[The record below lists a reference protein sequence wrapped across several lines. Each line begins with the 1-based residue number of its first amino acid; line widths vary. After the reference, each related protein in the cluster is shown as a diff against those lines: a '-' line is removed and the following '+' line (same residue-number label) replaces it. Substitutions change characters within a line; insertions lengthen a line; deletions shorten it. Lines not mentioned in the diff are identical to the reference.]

1 MTPSEASLLDRID
14 EPLSAAQLAQ
24 AFAVFNRA
32 SEELSGA
39 YNALQAQVEQL
50 SERFKVLMGAL
61 PAAVVVLDRKSRIEQ
76 VNRAAEL
83 LLGEELAGRN
93 WKEVAAA
100 LQPSE
105 TPGEMSLP
113 HTSGQRRLAVSETA
127 LDSGEGR
134 ILLLNDVTETHRMRQ
149 AVERSERL
157 AAMGEMV
164 AGLAHQLRTPL
175 SAALLYTGNLR
186 QPDLGP
192 VERLKVAERA
202 IERLRHLERLIRDML
217 LFARGDSLGRQD
229 FDVGELLAELVHTL
243 EPLAKARQIHFR
255 SHCDCEGAT
264 VHGDRKALGGAI
276 ANLIENAIQATAEGG
291 TVSCDV
297 VRANSCQGGQPGEEL
312 RFIVRDSGIGITPE
326 LQARLFE
333 PFFTTRA
340 EGTGLGLAIARGV
353 ARGHGGDILLEST
366 PGKGSTFTLTLPLL
380 PPDWLYHDRRSG
392 DRDRRRSGRRASDTM
407 PNILTPLLTP
417 MPNWIGAGASMP

>member
-1 MTPSEASLLDRID
+1 MTPSEESSLEQTDTPI
-14 EPLSAAQLAQ
+14 EAAQLAQ

-61 PAAVVVLDRKSRIEQ
+61 PAAVVVLDRENRIEQ

-83 LLGEELAGRN
+83 LLGEELTGRD
-93 WKEVAAA
+93 WKEIATA
-100 LQPSE
+100 LQRSE

-113 HTSGQRRLAVSETA
+113 HTSGQRRLVVSETA
-127 LDSGEGR
+127 LDSGEGH

-149 AVERSERL
+149 MVERSERL

-175 SAALLYTGNLR
+175 SAALLYVGNLR

-192 VERLKVAERA
+192 AERVKMAERA

-229 FDVGELLAELVHTL
+229 FGVGELLAELIHTL
-243 EPLAKARQIHFR
+243 EPLAKARRIDFQ
-255 SHCDCEGAT
+255 SHCGCEGT
-264 VHGDRKALGGAI
+264 VMHGDRKALSGAL
-276 ANLIENAIQATAEGG
+276 ANLIDNAIQATAEGG
-291 TVSCDV
+291 LVSCSV
-297 VRANSCQGGQPGEEL
+297 VRAVSCQEEQPGEEL
-312 RFIVRDSGIGITPE
+312 RFTIRDTGVGIAPE

-353 ARGHGGDILLEST
+353 ARGHGGDILLESV
-366 PGKGSTFTLTLPLL
+366 PGAGSTFTLTLPLL
-380 PPDWLYHDRRSG
+380 PPDWLYQDRRSG
-392 DRDRRRSGRRASDTM
+392 EGDRRRTGRRSNDPISDTLASAFM
-407 PNILTPLLTP
+407 LSRVE
-417 MPNWIGAGASMP
+417 AGASMP

>member
-1 MTPSEASLLDRID
+1 MPSIELSSPDRID
-14 EPLSAAQLAQ
+14 APLSTVQLAQ

-61 PAAVVVLDRKSRIEQ
+61 PAAVVVLDRENRIEQ

-83 LLGEELAGRN
+83 LLGEELAGRD
-93 WKEVAAA
+93 WKEMASA
-100 LQPSE
+100 LEPSE
-105 TPGEMSLP
+105 TPGEMNLP
-113 HTSGQRRLAVSETA
+113 HASGPRRLVVSETA

-134 ILLLNDVTETHRMRQ
+134 ILLLNDVTEMHRMLQ
-149 AVERSERL
+149 AVERNERL

-192 VERLKVAERA
+192 AERLKVAGRA
-202 IERLRHLERLIRDML
+202 VESLRHLERLIRDML
-217 LFARGDSLGRQD
+217 LFARGDSLGRQN
-229 FDVGELLAELVHTL
+229 FDVCELLSELIHTL
-243 EPLAKARQIHFR
+243 EPFARARQIDLQSR
-255 SHCDCEGAT
+255 CDCGGAIL
-264 VHGDRKALGGAI
+264 HGDRKALSGAI
-276 ANLIENAIQATAEGG
+276 SNLIENAIQATAGGG
-291 TVSCDV
+291 TIRCDIERV
-297 VRANSCQGGQPGEEL
+297 PFCKSGQPGEEL
-312 RFIVRDSGIGITPE
+312 RIIVRDSGIGIAPE
-326 LQARLFE
+326 VQARLFE

-353 ARGHGGDILLEST
+353 ARGHGGDILLESAL
-366 PGKGSTFTLTLPLL
+366 GEGSTFTLTLPLL
-380 PPDWLYHDRRSG
+380 PPDWLFQDRRSG
-392 DRDRRRSGRRASDTM
+392 EGDRRRGGRRASDGM
-407 PNILTPLLTP
+407 SDPQTPAP
-417 MPNWIGAGASMP
+417 MPDRVEAGAPMP

>member
-1 MTPSEASLLDRID
+1 MPSLELSSLDRID
-14 EPLSAAQLAQ
+14 APPSAAQLAQ

-61 PAAVVVLDRKSRIEQ
+61 PAAVVVLDRESCIEQ

-83 LLGEELAGRN
+83 LLGEELVGRD
-93 WKEVAAA
+93 WMEMASAF
-100 LQPSE
+100 QPSE
-105 TPGEMSLP
+105 TPGEVSLP
-113 HTSGQRRLAVSETA
+113 HTSGLRRLVVSETA

-134 ILLLNDVTETHRMRQ
+134 ILLLSDVTETHRMLQ

-186 QPDLGP
+186 QPELAP
-192 VERLKVAERA
+192 AERLKVTERA
-202 IERLRHLERLIRDML
+202 VESLRHLERLIRDML
-217 LFARGDSLGRQD
+217 LFARGDSLGRQN
-229 FDVGELLAELVHTL
+229 FDVCELLTEIVHTL
-243 EPLAKARQIHFR
+243 EPFVRARQISFL
-255 SHCDCEGAT
+255 SHCDCGGAIL
-264 VHGDRKALGGAI
+264 HGDRKALSGAI
-276 ANLIENAIQATAEGG
+276 SNLIENAIQASAVGG
-291 TVSCDV
+291 TISCDV
-297 VRANSCQGGQPGEEL
+297 ERVPSCQDGQPGEEL
-312 RFIVRDSGIGITPE
+312 RFVIRDSGIGISPE
-326 LQARLFE
+326 VQARLFE

-353 ARGHGGDILLEST
+353 ARGHGGDILMKSALGE
-366 PGKGSTFTLTLPLL
+366 GSTFTLALPLM
-380 PPDWLYHDRRSG
+380 PPDWLFQDRRSG
-392 DRDRRRSGRRASDTM
+392 ERDRRRAGRRTGDGAPAQPLAAM
-407 PNILTPLLTP
+407 PDRTE
-417 MPNWIGAGASMP
+417 AGAPTP

>member
-1 MTPSEASLLDRID
+1 MTTLEASLP
-14 EPLSAAQLAQ
+14 EQTGAPLSAAELAQ

-39 YNALQAQVEQL
+39 YNTLQAQVEQL

-61 PAAVVVLDRKSRIEQ
+61 PGAVVVLDREERVEQ

-83 LLGEELAGRN
+83 LLGEALAGRG

-100 LQPSE
+100 LQPGE
-105 TPGEMSLP
+105 APGEMSLP
-113 HTSGQRRLAVSETA
+113 HAGGARRLVVSETA

-192 VERLKVAERA
+192 VERVKVAERA
-202 IERLRHLERLIRDML
+202 IERLRYLERLIRDML
-217 LFARGDSLGRQD
+217 LFARGDSLGRQN
-229 FDVGELLAELVHTL
+229 FDAGELLAEIIHTL
-243 EPLAKARQIHFR
+243 EPLARARQVDFQSR
-255 SHCDCEGAT
+255 CDCEEAI
-264 VHGDRKALGGAI
+264 VHGDRKALGGAV
-276 ANLIENAIQATAEGG
+276 ANLIENAIQATAVGG
-291 TVSCDV
+291 SVSCNV
-297 VRANSCQGGQPGEEL
+297 VRAASCQDDELGEEL
-312 RFIVRDSGIGITPE
+312 RFIIRDSGIGISPE

-353 ARGHGGDILLEST
+353 ARGHGGDISMESA
-366 PGKGSTFTLTLPLL
+366 PGAGSVFTLTLPLL
-380 PPDWLYHDRRSG
+380 PSEWLYRDRRSG
-392 DRDRRRSGRRASDTM
+392 EDDRRRKGRRASDAMT
-407 PNILTPLLTP
+407 NVP
-417 MPNWIGAGASMP
+417 MPAFMNARAEAGAPMP

>member
-1 MTPSEASLLDRID
+1 MTSSEAPSLDQLDA
-14 EPLSAAQLAQ
+14 PLSAAQLAQ

-61 PAAVVVLDRKSRIEQ
+61 PAAVVVLDRESRIEQ
-76 VNRAAEL
+76 VNRTAEL
-83 LLGEELAGRN
+83 LLGEELVGRN
-93 WKEVAAA
+93 WEETASA

-105 TPGEMSLP
+105 TPGEMILP
-113 HTSGQRRLAVSETA
+113 HAGGQRRLVVSETV

-134 ILLLNDVTETHRMRQ
+134 ILLLNDVTETHWMRQ

-192 VERLKVAERA
+192 AERLKVAERA

-229 FDVGELLAELVHTL
+229 FNVGELLAELVHTL
-243 EPLAKARQIHFR
+243 EPLARARQVDFR

-276 ANLIENAIQATAEGG
+276 ANLIENAIQATAVGG
-291 TVSCDV
+291 TVNCDV
-297 VRANSCQGGQPGEEL
+297 VRANSCQSEQPGEEL
-312 RFIVRDSGIGITPE
+312 RFIVRDSGVGITPE

-366 PGKGSTFTLTLPLL
+366 PGEGSSFTLTLPLL
-380 PPDWLYHDRRSG
+380 PPDWLFHDRRNG
-392 DRDRRRSGRRASDTM
+392 ERDRRRAGRRVSD
-407 PNILTPLLTP
+407 NIPTPLAQSPAP
-417 MPNWIGAGASMP
+417 MQPRAEAGASIP

>member
-1 MTPSEASLLDRID
+1 MTSSEVLPIEQMDAQ
-14 EPLSAAQLAQ
+14 PSAAQLAQ

-39 YNALQAQVEQL
+39 YNALQMQVEQL

-61 PAAVVVLDRKSRIEQ
+61 PAAVVVLDRKSDIEQ
-76 VNRAAEL
+76 VNRTAEL
-83 LLGEELAGRN
+83 LLGEGLVGRN
-93 WKEVAAA
+93 WEEVVTA

-105 TPGEMSLP
+105 TPGEVTLP
-113 HTSGQRRLAVSETA
+113 HADGQRRLAVSETV

-134 ILLLNDVTETHRMRQ
+134 ILLLNDVTETHWMRQ

-186 QPDLGP
+186 QPDLSP
-192 VERLKVAERA
+192 AERLKVTERA
-202 IERLRHLERLIRDML
+202 IERLRYLERLIRDML

-229 FDVGELLAELVHTL
+229 FNVGELLAELVHTL
-243 EPLAKARQIHFR
+243 EPLARARQVDFQ

-276 ANLIENAIQATAEGG
+276 SNLIENAIQATAGGG
-291 TVSCDV
+291 TVSCSV
-297 VRANSCQGGQPGEEL
+297 VRADFCQDGQPGEEL

-326 LQARLFE
+326 LQERLFE

-353 ARGHGGDILLEST
+353 ARGHGGNILLEST
-366 PGKGSTFTLTLPLL
+366 PGEGSSFTLTLPLL
-380 PPDWLYHDRRSG
+380 PPAWLYHDRRSG
-392 DRDRRRSGRRASDTM
+392 EIDRRGTGRRATDST
-407 PNILTPLLTP
+407 PNSLAQPPASISSRV
-417 MPNWIGAGASMP
+417 GAGASMS

>member
-1 MTPSEASLLDRID
+1 MDAP
-14 EPLSAAQLAQ
+14 PSAAQLAQ

-61 PAAVVVLDRKSRIEQ
+61 PAAVVVLDRESRIEQ
-76 VNRAAEL
+76 VNRTAEL
-83 LLGEELAGRN
+83 LLGEGLVGCN
-93 WKEVAAA
+93 WEETASA
-100 LQPSE
+100 LQPGE
-105 TPGEMSLP
+105 TPGEVNLP
-113 HTSGQRRLAVSETA
+113 HADGQRRLVVSETV

-186 QPDLGP
+186 QHGIGP
-192 VERLKVAERA
+192 AERLKITERA

-229 FDVGELLAELVHTL
+229 FNVGELLAELVHTL
-243 EPLAKARQIHFR
+243 EPLAKARQIDFR

-264 VHGDRKALGGAI
+264 AHGDRKALGGAI
-276 ANLIENAIQATAEGG
+276 ANLIENAIQATAVGG
-291 TVSCDV
+291 TVSCNV
-297 VRANSCQGGQPGEEL
+297 VRVDSWQDGQPGEEL
-312 RFIVRDSGIGITPE
+312 RFIVRDSGAGITPE

-353 ARGHGGDILLEST
+353 ARGHGGDILLESS
-366 PGKGSTFTLTLPLL
+366 PGEGSSFTLTLPLL
-380 PPDWLYHDRRSG
+380 PPDWLYRDRRSG
-392 DRDRRRSGRRASDTM
+392 EKDRRHTGRRVSDNIPESLAQSPASM
-407 PNILTPLLTP
+407 PDRVE
-417 MPNWIGAGASMP
+417 AGASMS

>member
-1 MTPSEASLLDRID
+1 MTSPEASSFDPID
-14 EPLSAAQLAQ
+14 APPSAAQLAQ

-61 PAAVVVLDRKSRIEQ
+61 PAAVVVLDRESRIEQ
-76 VNRAAEL
+76 VNCAAES
-83 LLGEELAGRN
+83 LLGEELLGRN
-93 WKEVAAA
+93 WKEIAAT
-100 LQPSE
+100 LQPGGA
-105 TPGEMSLP
+105 PGEMNFS
-113 HTSGQRRLAVSETA
+113 HASGQRRLVVSETA

-149 AVERSERL
+149 MVERNERL

-192 VERLKVAERA
+192 AERLKVAERA

-217 LFARGDSLGRQD
+217 LFARGDNLGRQD
-229 FDVGELLAELVHTL
+229 FDVGEMLAELIHTL
-243 EPLAKARQIHFR
+243 EPLVKANQIDFQSR
-255 SHCDCEGAT
+255 CDCGRAI
-264 VHGDRKALGGAI
+264 VHGDRKALSGAI
-276 ANLIENAIQATAEGG
+276 ANLIENAIQATARGG
-291 TVSCDV
+291 TVSCV
-297 VRANSCQGGQPGEEL
+297 VARANSCQGGQPGEEL
-312 RFIVRDSGIGITPE
+312 RFIVRDSGIGIAPE

-333 PFFTTRA
+333 PFFTTRGD
-340 EGTGLGLAIARGV
+340 GTGLGLAIARGV

-366 PGKGSTFTLTLPLL
+366 PGEGSAFTLTLPLL
-380 PPDWLYHDRRSG
+380 PPDWVHHDRRSG
-392 DRDRRRSGRRASDTM
+392 EGDRRRIGRRASDALIQ
-407 PNILTPLLTP
+407 PPVP
-417 MPNWIGAGASMP
+417 MPDRAEAGASMP

>member
-1 MTPSEASLLDRID
+1 MD
-14 EPLSAAQLAQ
+14 EPPSAAQLAQ
-24 AFAVFNRA
+24 AFAVFSRA

-61 PAAVVVLDRKSRIEQ
+61 PAAVVVLGRTSRIEQ
-76 VNRAAEL
+76 VNRVAGL
-83 LLGEELAGRN
+83 LLGEGLVGRN
-93 WKEVAAA
+93 WEEMAAA

-105 TPGEMSLP
+105 TPGEMILP
-113 HTSGQRRLAVSETA
+113 HAGGQRRLVVSETV

-186 QPDLGP
+186 QPDLGHA
-192 VERLKVAERA
+192 ERLKVAERA
-202 IERLRHLERLIRDML
+202 IERLRYLERLIRDML

-229 FDVGELLAELVHTL
+229 FNVGELLAELVHTL
-243 EPLAKARQIHFR
+243 EPLAKARQVNFW
-255 SHCDCEGAT
+255 SHCDCEGAI

-276 ANLIENAIQATAEGG
+276 ANLIENAIQATAGGG
-291 TVSCDV
+291 TVSCNV
-297 VRANSCQGGQPGEEL
+297 VRADSCQSDQTGEEL
-312 RFIVRDSGIGITPE
+312 HFIVRDSGVGIAPE
-326 LQARLFE
+326 LQVRLFE
-333 PFFTTRA
+333 PFFTTRT

-353 ARGHGGDILLEST
+353 ARGHGGDILLESV
-366 PGKGSTFTLTLPLL
+366 PGEGSSFILTLPLL
-380 PPDWLYHDRRSG
+380 PPDWLRHDRRSG
-392 DRDRRRSGRRASDTM
+392 EGDRRRVGRRACD
-407 PNILTPLLTP
+407 NITNPQAQPPAP
-417 MPNWIGAGASMP
+417 MPACVGVGAPIP

>member
-1 MTPSEASLLDRID
+1 MTSSEEPSLDRAD
-14 EPLSAAQLAQ
+14 APPSAAQLAQ

-39 YNALQAQVEQL
+39 YSALQAQVEQL

-61 PAAVVVLDRKSRIEQ
+61 PAAVVVLDRESRIEQ
-76 VNRAAEL
+76 VNRAAEW
-83 LLGEELAGRN
+83 LLGEELTGRD
-93 WKEVAAA
+93 WEEMAA
-100 LQPSE
+100 LLRPSE
-105 TPGEMSLP
+105 TPGEMTLAHADS
-113 HTSGQRRLAVSETA
+113 QRRLVVSETA

-149 AVERSERL
+149 MVERSERL

-175 SAALLYTGNLR
+175 SAALLYTANLR

-192 VERLKVAERA
+192 AERLKVTERA
-202 IERLRHLERLIRDML
+202 IERLRYLERLIRDML
-217 LFARGDSLGRQD
+217 LFARGDSLGRQA
-229 FDVGELLAELVHTL
+229 FDICEMLAELVHTL
-243 EPLAKARQIHFR
+243 EPLARARQIDFQ
-255 SHCDCEGAT
+255 SHCDCGSAT
-264 VHGDRKALGGAI
+264 VHGDRKALSGAI

-291 TVSCDV
+291 TVSCTA
-297 VRANSCQGGQPGEEL
+297 VRVNACPGEQPGEEL
-312 RFIVRDSGIGITPE
+312 HFTVRDSGCGIAPE

-333 PFFTTRA
+333 PFFTTRT

-366 PGKGSTFTLTLPLL
+366 LGEGSIFTMTLPLL
-380 PPDWLYHDRRSG
+380 PPDWVFHDRRSA
-392 DRDRRRSGRRASDTM
+392 DRRRAGRRASDIT
-407 PNILTPLLTP
+407 PYALTQTP
-417 MPNWIGAGASMP
+417 ASLSGRAGASMP